1 MQRHD
6 RAARHGC
13 MFLTL
18 RHPLRLMRRSPGI
31 TAVALLSIAIGTGAT
46 AVVFA
51 AVKAVLIEPFPYAKA
66 SELVQIRTDDVRAD
80 PHGDWIYMQDA
91 TRETTSF
98 SSWGI
103 YRYAVFNLAADSGA
117 LPESLYGLTISATLF
132 PALGVTPMLGRNIL
146 PEEDQPKGACVIELS
161 YGLWARRFNSDRV
174 IVGRSV
180 QMNGHA
186 CKVVGVMPPEF
197 NFPMRLVTTVRTPSP
212 YMEFWAAP
220 GVRPDPDLLRNREDF
235 GYGAVARLR
244 PGVTAAQASQELES
258 ISTELAREYPASNKD
273 RSMRALPLVE
283 RNLGISRSGLWLAL
297 GAAALFMLIGCVN
310 VANLLLARG
319 LARQREFA
327 IRFAVGADRAAIV
340 RQLIGESMILATL
353 GGLAGFL
360 LTAFAWRVLPGFA
373 PMRIP
378 RLASA
383 RADVWVL
390 AFTIV
395 VSLVNGMVFGVL
407 PAFRA
412 SQSDPHQRLR
422 DSGSRGGL
430 RAVLV
435 SAEAA
440 LAVILVVTGS
450 LLASTL
456 IGLLRVDTGFDSAHV
471 LASIIVPAGDRYPTP
486 ESRAALWPR
495 VLDAVNRVPGVE
507 AAGTVDALPF
517 SGENNGPWVTGDPAA
532 ASRGEGRTA
541 ETDLVSAGYLQT
553 MGVKLIAGRWFR
565 DDDVTAHR
573 TVAIVDE
580 IAARS
585 LWPGRDAVGQRICVY
600 CGPNRAQ
607 TWYDVVGVVSSMRH
621 ASLDENP
628 GPSVY
633 LTSRAFEN
641 ADFLVVRA
649 SHPTARMAQEIRQA
663 VASADPNQPVLLSAT
678 LSTLV
683 GDSIADRRF
692 VFSALAIMGF
702 LALLLA
708 AGGVYGV
715 VSHATS
721 KRTREIGIRMAIGA
735 APHDVVALIFGQGMR
750 PVIIGV
756 AAGIAGALASVRVLR
771 AAFSGLAPSN
781 SAVFMLAIGSVLA
794 SACAACLIPAFR
806 ASRLDPLVG
815 LRQE

>member
-1 MQRHD
+1 M
-6 RAARHGC
+6 RHGC
-13 MFLTL
+13 MFANV
-18 RHPLRLMRRSPGI
+18 RHSLRLMRRSPGF
-31 TAVALLSIAIGTGAT
+31 TAVALLSIATGTGAT
-46 AVVFA
+46 AIVFA
-51 AVKAVLIEPFPYAKA
+51 AVKAVLIEPFPYAQP
-66 SELVQIRTDDVRAD
+66 SELVQVRTDDRRAD
-80 PHGDWIYMQDA
+80 PHGDWVSWSDMQDA
-91 TRETTSF
+91 ARETTSF
-98 SSWGI
+98 SSWAT
-103 YRYAVFNLAADSGA
+103 YRYAVFNLAGDSGA
-117 LPESLYGLTISATLF
+117 LPESLYGLTVSASLF
-132 PALGVTPMLGRNIL
+132 PTLGVTPMLGRNIL
-146 PEEDQPKGACVIELS
+146 PEEHQPKGACVIELS
-161 YGLWARRFNSDRV
+161 YGLWARRFNSDRA
-174 IVGRSV
+174 IVGRPV

-186 CKVVGVMPPEF
+186 CKVVGVMPPGF
-197 NFPMRLVTTVRTPSP
+197 NFPMRLVTTVRTPDP

-220 GVRPDPDLLRNREDF
+220 GVRPDPELLRNREDF

-244 PGVTAAQASQELES
+244 PGVAAAQASQELAS
-258 ISTELAREYPASNKD
+258 ISAELAREYPASNKD

-297 GAAALFMLIGCVN
+297 GAAAMFMLIGCVN

-319 LARQREFA
+319 LSRHREFA
-327 IRFAVGADRAAIV
+327 IRFAVGADRAAII
-340 RQLIGESMILATL
+340 RQLIGESTVLAAL
-353 GGLAGFL
+353 GGLAGFFL
-360 LTAFAWRVLPGFA
+360 AALTWRVLPAFA
-373 PMRIP
+373 PMSIP

-390 AFTIV
+390 VFTIA

-412 SQSDPHQRLR
+412 SQRDPHRRLR
-422 DSGSRGGL
+422 ESGSRGGM
-430 RAVLV
+430 RAALV

-456 IGLLRVDTGFDSAHV
+456 IGLLRVDTGFDSVHV

-495 VLDAVNRVPGVE
+495 ILDRVKGIPGVE
-507 AAGTVDALPF
+507 SAGTVDALPF
-517 SGENNGPWVTGDPAA
+517 SGENNGPWVTSDPAA

-541 ETDLVSAGYLQT
+541 ETDFVSAGYLQT

-565 DDDVTAHR
+565 GDDVTAYR

-585 LWPGRDAVGQRICVY
+585 LWPKNDAIGRRICVY

-607 TWYDVVGVVSSMRH
+607 TWYDIVGVVSSMRH

-628 GPSVY
+628 GPAVY

-678 LSTLV
+678 LSTLI
-683 GDSIADRRF
+683 GDSIADCRF

-735 APHDVVALIFGQGMR
+735 APRHVVALIFGQGMR
-750 PVIIGV
+750 PVLVGV
-756 AAGIAGALASVRVLR
+756 AGGIVGAVVSVRVLR
-771 AAFSGLAPSN
+771 AVFTGLAASDF
-781 SAVFMLAIGSVLA
+781 AVFMMAIALVVA
-794 SACAACLIPAFR
+794 SAAAACLIPASR

-815 LRQE
+815 LQEE